1 MSLWTLF
8 IETAGW
14 AGAILILSAYLLV
27 TTGKVTGQ
35 SPLFQWMN
43 LGGGAGFVTNGWAHG
58 AIPSAALNVIWVG
71 IATFA
76 LARIWKRRS
85 STSAT

>member
-1 MSLWTLF
+1 LSAWTIF
-8 IETAGW
+8 VETAGW
-14 AGAILILSAYLLV
+14 GGAILILSAYLLV

-43 LGGGAGFVTNGWAHG
+43 LGGGAGFVINGWAHG
-58 AIPSAALNVIWVG
+58 AIPSAALNVIWVA

-76 LARIWKRRS
+76 LLRIARRRR
-85 STSAT
+85 TEGV